1 MALIGELSDLSLAEL
16 IEVFCNQRKSGRLQV
31 VYPMGEAY
39 FYLKAGSV
47 VHARFGELRGIDAI
61 YFALTQP
68 NASFNFNA
76 AFEPPEQS
84 INQPW
89 ASVVL
94 EGLRRMDQGVAPPNP
109 FPNGN
114 KPKEPAHQKASSV
127 VPVTEPKP
135 LPKPEV
141 VQSKPSASP
150 VSHDA
155 PAPATEPKPLP
166 KPEVIQ
172 PKPEPSPAP
181 HDVPAFGVLL
191 SHADAHASGGRRR
204 WGTWAVVGSVVLVV
218 GAIGLP
224 WGWYSRNKA
233 AAPTTVSQPVVEA
246 PVTNNVPQTAPE
258 TIPETTENSSS
269 METTPD
275 EPTAATDPA
284 AAKRLADA
292 RAKERAKQLERNAAN
307 NALQTSP
314 LTNPAGQK
322 NQTGARKVTVQVT
335 YDENGRVT
343 QASGGDATAL
353 RIARQK
359 RFPPGKPGSATVT
372 IPIN

>member
-47 VHARFGELRGIDAI
+47 VHARFGDLRGIDAI

-94 EGLRRMDQGVAPPNP
+94 EGLRRMDQGVAPPSP

-114 KPKEPAHQKASSV
+114 KPTQPAREKTANPAPAAES
-127 VPVTEPKP
+127 KP

-141 VQSKPSASP
+141 VQPKPAASP
-150 VSHDA
+150 V
-155 PAPATEPKPLP
+155 PN
-166 KPEVIQ
+166 
-172 PKPEPSPAP
+172 
-181 HDVPAFGVLL
+181 DVPAFGVLL
-191 SHADAHASGGRRR
+191 AHAEADGSAGRRR
-204 WGTWAVVGSVVLVV
+204 WSTWAVVGSVVLVV

-224 WGWYSRNKA
+224 WGWYTRNKA
-233 AAPTTVSQPVVEA
+233 ASPTNVTPPVVES
-246 PVTNNVPQTAPE
+246 PVTNNVALPTSEMTE
-258 TIPETTENSSS
+258 TPSPIET
-269 METTPD
+269 
-275 EPTAATDPA
+275 ATDQTESA
-284 AAKRLADA
+284 SDAGAAKRLADA
-292 RAKERAKQLERNAAN
+292 RARERAKQLERAN
-307 NALQTSP
+307 GTANGVTPQTSQS
-314 LTNPAGQK
+314 TNPAIQK
-322 NQTGARKVTVQVT
+322 NTAGGRKVTVQVT

-359 RFPPGKPGSATVT
+359 RFPAGKPGSATVT

>member
-31 VYPMGEAY
+31 VYPVGEAY

-47 VHARFGELRGIDAI
+47 VHARLGELRGIDAI

-76 AFEPPEQS
+76 SFEAPEQT

-94 EGLRRMDQGVAPPNP
+94 EGLRRMDQGVPPPNP

-114 KPKEPAHQKASSV
+114 QPKKAAPEKVASPAAIS
-127 VPVTEPKP
+127 EPKP
-135 LPKPEV
+135 AVPAHVPVSEPKPVFKTETI
-141 VQSKPSASP
+141 QPNPSPSPSP
-150 VSHDA
+150 VSH
-155 PAPATEPKPLP
+155 
-166 KPEVIQ
+166 EVQ
-172 PKPEPSPAP
+172 
-181 HDVPAFGVLL
+181 AFGTLL
-191 SHADAHASGGRRR
+191 SQIEAENSPGRRR

-218 GAIGLP
+218 GAIGVP
-224 WGWYSRNKA
+224 WGWYTRNKA
-233 AAPTTVSQPVVEA
+233 AAPAVVPQPVAESPA
-246 PVTNNVPQTAPE
+246 SNNLSLSTSE
-258 TIPETTENSSS
+258 STEDSSS
-269 METTPD
+269 TEAVTDPATS
-275 EPTAATDPA
+275 AADPA
-284 AAKRLADA
+284 AAKRQADA
-292 RAKERAKQLERNAAN
+292 RAKERAKQPERANAAN
-307 NALQTSP
+307 NADTPQTSP
-314 LTNPAGQK
+314 AANQK
-322 NQTGARKVTVQVT
+322 NTANSAGGRKVTVQVT

-343 QASGGDATAL
+343 AASGGDPTAL

-359 RFPPGKPGSATVT
+359 RFPPGKPGSTTVT